1 MSNYTVTC
9 TIRPATPA
17 DVPTI
22 FQLIQS
28 LADYENLSHEVVGT
42 TAALEQHIFGPAAF
56 VDVLLA
62 EVATA
67 DNGDQTGDKTA
78 EPVGFAL
85 FFRTYST
92 YRTAPGLYLED
103 LFVKPEYRRQ
113 GIGKSLFVHLA
124 RWAMERNYPFV
135 EWSVLDWN
143 ESAIA
148 FYQRIGAIVN
158 QERRVCRITG
168 ESLYHLAQPSPSY
181 PSNDLTI
188 APATTDDILPL
199 FQQIQSSAAFHGA
212 PDQVIGSMTNLQ
224 THLTAQPPLIE
235 ALIAKQSGIA
245 GIATFSHTYSTFLTQ
260 PGLYLEDLFVTTDKR
275 RQGIGTSLLCHMA
288 KIAVERDCG
297 RLEWL
302 VDVTN
307 EKAIA
312 FYQQNGAIVLP
323 DWRRC
328 TLADHALEKLA
339 AAEV

>member
-1 MSNYTVTC
+1 MPSSPQPIA
-9 TIRPATPA
+9 IRPAVRA

-22 FQLIQS
+22 FQLIQA
-28 LADYENLSHEVVGT
+28 LAAYEKLSHEVVGT
-42 TAALEQHIFGPAAF
+42 PAALEQHIFGPAAF

-62 EVATA
+62 EATNLQ
-67 DNGDQTGDKTA
+67 DGA
-78 EPVGFAL
+78 ETTQPAGFAL

-103 LFVKPEYRRQ
+103 LFVQPEFRRQ

-124 RWAMERNYPFV
+124 KWAIERDYPFV

-143 ESAIA
+143 VSAIA
-148 FYQRIGAIVN
+148 FYERIGAMVN
-158 QERRVCRITG
+158 QDRRVCRITG
-168 ESLYHLAQPSPSY
+168 EPLHQLAHASPSLP
-181 PSNDLTI
+181 PSNLTLT
-188 APATTDDILPL
+188 AATADDVLPL

-212 PDQVIGSMTNLQ
+212 PDQVIGSIADLRS
-224 THLTAQPPLIE
+224 HLTAQPPLIE
-235 ALIAKQSGIA
+235 ALIAKQQGIA

-260 PGLYLEDLFVTTDKR
+260 PGIYLEDLFVTTDKR
-275 RQGIGTSLLCHMA
+275 RQGIGTYLLSHMA
-288 KIAVERDCG
+288 QIAIERNCG

-302 VDVTN
+302 VAAGN

-328 TLADHALEKLA
+328 ILAGHALKRLA
-339 AAEV
+339 AEARE